1 MMGQT
6 ESGTQRGGIL
16 FTLKKEGNLI
26 IYKMFEAR
34 GLNTKITQAQKDR
47 QKDSSH
53 LHAESKTGKL
63 RQSYSGYNRQ
73 RGRGWLGLIKVY
85 QASIPYRKANSR
97 SLLYSMAPTV
107 NKTLHC

>member
-16 FTLKKEGNLI
+16 LNLKKEGNLI
-26 IYKMFEAR
+26 ICKMFEAR
-34 GLNTKITQAQKDR
+34 GLNTKITQTQKDR

-63 RQSYSGYNRQ
+63 RDRVTVVTT
-73 RGRGWLGLIKVY
+73 GRGGGG
-85 QASIPYRKANSR
+85 S
-97 SLLYSMAPTV
+97 
-107 NKTLHC
+107 